1 MDSQT
6 VYPGQILPETI
17 LLQMNKDAMIGLAK
31 LSAAVLG
38 TSTTVNG
45 FSVTPT
51 SPASLQV
58 NVAPGEIYSLQN
70 VDSTA
75 FSSLAADTTH
85 QIVKQGISLDQQ
97 TLTLAAPS
105 TTGQSINYLIQASY
119 ADIDSTPVLLP
130 YYNSANP
137 NSPYSGQG
145 NNGLTQ
151 NTVRKGAVVLTAKA
165 GVPATTCSQ
174 VTPAPDSGYVGLYV
188 VTVAY
193 GQTQI
198 VAGNISQYSAAPL
211 LPSGILQSIQT
222 GNVSFGTD
230 TGTANAYVVTCA
242 PALQSRTEGQ
252 VLRFKVKTSNTGA
265 CTLND
270 GVGTAPLVG
279 GAHAALQG
287 GELVANGDAWA
298 QWNSSVGSGSYI
310 LLYCTG
316 GAEQVANAT
325 QSQHA
330 MALGQVLNTTNDPT
344 FADSSVKPASTGWI
358 RGAMSAI
365 ATAAGFACSLTPNG
379 YIKLPSWLGSFIF
392 QWRNVVA
399 SGAGTTVNL
408 PLTFP
413 NGCLASYATYRGSS
427 VTPGPSGA
435 IPLSSSQISVI
446 AWGSLSNTSLFWFAL
461 GN

>member
-1 MDSQT
+1 MDRQN
-6 VYPGQILPETI
+6 VYPGQILPETT
-17 LLQMNKDAMIGLAK
+17 LLQMTKDAMIGLAK

-45 FSVTPT
+45 FAVTPT

-58 NVAPGEIYSLQN
+58 YVAPGEIYSLQN
-70 VDSTA
+70 VDNTA

-97 TLTLAAPS
+97 TLTLSAP
-105 TTGQSINYLIQASY
+105 TTPGQSINYLIQASY

-151 NTVRKGAVVLTAKA
+151 NTVRKGSVVLTAKA
-165 GVPATTCSQ
+165 GVPATTGSQ
-174 VTPAPDSGYVGLYV
+174 VTPAPDSGYVGLCV

-211 LPSGILQSIQT
+211 LPSGLLQSIQT

-230 TGTANAYVVTCA
+230 TGTANAYVVTCT

-316 GAEQVANAT
+316 GAQQVPNAT

-330 MALGQVLNTTNDPT
+330 VALGQFVSSLAANGYQKFPSGLIIQWGLASITAQTSAGLPQIVTLPIAFPNSCLTAIGGSMDGWTTTGAYIVGAAPYSTSQIYVNLVR
-344 FADSSVKPASTGWI
+344 SS
-358 RGAMSAI
+358 GAMTVGVRWVAI
-365 ATAAGFACSLTPNG
+365 G
-379 YIKLPSWLGSFIF
+379 Y
-392 QWRNVVA
+392 
-399 SGAGTTVNL
+399 
-408 PLTFP
+408 
-413 NGCLASYATYRGSS
+413 
-427 VTPGPSGA
+427 
-435 IPLSSSQISVI
+435 
-446 AWGSLSNTSLFWFAL
+446 
-461 GN
+461 